1 MTSTKT
7 CSSLK
12 AVPATAGATTAK
24 RPGKT
29 TDLILHL
36 VAQAY
41 AMGNDSLPRVRL
53 TMGTGIKPKTVT
65 NTLPKLKA
73 QGLVTYT
80 AKEVS
85 LTPAG
90 IKEAGDSARRPT
102 SNAEYHERLK
112 EDLNKRQREIFD
124 KLATGEIW
132 DKDKLAVEL
141 GYDSAKH
148 KTFVNHIGSLSGKNI
163 IEYPEKGLVRMSD
176 ACFVVRN

>member
-1 MTSTKT
+1 MTATKSF
-7 CSSLK
+7 SSLK

-36 VAQAY
+36 VAQIA
-41 AMGNDSLPRVRL
+41 LPRVRL

-148 KTFVNHIGSLSGKNI
+148 KTFVNHIGSLSGKKI
-163 IEYPEKGLVRMSD
+163 IEYPMQ
-176 ACFVVRN
+176 AVVW